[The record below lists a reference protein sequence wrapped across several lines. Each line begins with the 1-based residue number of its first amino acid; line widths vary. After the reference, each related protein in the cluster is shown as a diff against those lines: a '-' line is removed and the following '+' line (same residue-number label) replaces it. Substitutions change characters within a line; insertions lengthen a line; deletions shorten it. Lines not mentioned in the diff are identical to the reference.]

1 MRRGWGRGRESGG
14 RGSGGRGESRKGIG
28 DREWVEEVVG
38 GNGGDVERDRGLE
51 KCVCV
56 CVGGGGGRGKEEG
69 AMPKGIL
76 SRTVL
81 FLPIEDVGIR
91 SAH

>member
-1 MRRGWGRGRESGG
+1 MVGMGRE
-14 RGSGGRGESRKGIG
+14 
-28 DREWVEEVVG
+28 RE
-38 GNGGDVERDRGLE
+38 RGLE
-51 KCVCV
+51 KYVCV
-56 CVGGGGGRGKEEG
+56 CGEGGGGGRGKEEG